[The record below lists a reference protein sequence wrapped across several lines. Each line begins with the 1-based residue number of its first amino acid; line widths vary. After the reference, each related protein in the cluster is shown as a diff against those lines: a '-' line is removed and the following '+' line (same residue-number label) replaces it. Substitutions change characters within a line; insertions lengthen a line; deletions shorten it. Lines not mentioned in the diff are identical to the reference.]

1 MDNPTANHYAA
12 SLSYLFGDDSY
23 SLEDTLIW
31 LYHGSGIDEALE
43 MVTGQE
49 NELAHKLGEVFEE
62 LKEIIEHEAA
72 YHGVDLDVLRYSN
85 GNLVAIP
92 HHRHPITFVPQF
104 EVEYK
109 TYPHPSIDSN
119 KREQA

>member
-1 MDNPTANHYAA
+1 MNNPTANHYAA

-72 YHGVDLDVLRYSN
+72 YHGVDLDALRYSN

-92 HHRHPITFVPQF
+92 HHRCPIRDNPWFS
-104 EVEYK
+104 VEYK
-109 TYPHPSIDSN
+109 TYPHPSIDT
-119 KREQA
+119 KKKEQA

>member
-1 MDNPTANHYAA
+1 MNNPTANHYAA

-49 NELAHKLGEVFEE
+49 NELAQKLAEALEE

-72 YHGVDLDVLRYSN
+72 YHGVDLDALRYSN

-92 HHRHPITFVPQF
+92 HHRCPIRDNPWFS
-104 EVEYK
+104 VEYK
-109 TYPHPSIDSN
+109 TYPHPSIDS
-119 KREQA
+119 KKKEQA